1 MSLLALLYI
10 CFISYF
16 AFISKLAGRTK
27 GHVNQYNLKPFT
39 TIQGY
44 LVLDSFSQ
52 MLQFTINILG
62 NIIVFMPVG
71 IFTLVFLNIR
81 KKKNGFIVGAIVG
94 LVFCMCVEVTQY
106 ILSVG
111 IFDVDDLILNTLG
124 AIVGV
129 FFYYKVLKIIE
140 KRGGR
145 YNV

>member
-1 MSLLALLYI
+1 
-10 CFISYF
+10 
-16 AFISKLAGRTK
+16 
-27 GHVNQYNLKPFT
+27 
-39 TIQGY
+39 
-44 LVLDSFSQ
+44 
-52 MLQFTINILG
+52 
-62 NIIVFMPVG
+62 MPVG

-94 LVFCMCVEVTQY
+94 LVFSMCVEVTQY